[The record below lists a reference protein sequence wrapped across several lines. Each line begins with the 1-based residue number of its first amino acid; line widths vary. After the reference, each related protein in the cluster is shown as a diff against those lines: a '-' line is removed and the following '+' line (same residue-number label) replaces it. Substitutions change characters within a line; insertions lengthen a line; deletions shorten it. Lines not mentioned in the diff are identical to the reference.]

1 MEVFV
6 DFSQVFVGEMSVD
19 LRGADVGVA
28 EHHLDRAD
36 VGAVLQK
43 IGGERVAQLVRA
55 DLFYH
60 SGRDRV
66 FFYHPLH
73 RAGSEAR
80 RFFLF

>member
-36 VGAVLQK
+36 VGAVLEK
-43 IGGERVAQLVRA
+43 VGGKTMAQTVRRNSLGNA
-55 DLFYH
+55 GF
-60 SGRDRV
+60 DRV
-66 FFYHPLH
+66 MFD
-73 RAGSEAR
+73 
-80 RFFLF
+80 